1 MDNQDSINVFKGKNK
16 NEYNIDNLK
25 KEFVQYIQCENL
37 NFLLGSGCSSY
48 IDENGDEKAIPTM
61 KGLFSNFF
69 NQNPD
74 FKIGSVNPKNKC
86 DNNLETMMDYMVSIK
101 MANNLLSVDDKIE
114 DKISTVQ
121 EFLKNSIIGGQNSV
135 EISEIYKLF
144 YLKIVQSSAK
154 NPINIFTTNYDQYSE
169 KALDN
174 LGFFYNN
181 GFSGTYLRKFNT
193 NSYNYIFVEN
203 MNLQKDVWGKLSH
216 YFNLYKIHGSINWV
230 LEDEEIIEK
239 PVELCDANRIMIYP
253 TPQKDRST
261 LMTPYSDLMRNMQ
274 QLLSKNN
281 SVLVTLGYS
290 FSDDHINRII
300 LNSLSNPSF
309 KLVVLG
315 SGNNINRLIEM
326 NDKRIIV
333 INSNCKIHY
342 FNNFVN
348 ELLPDLDENTQEELN
363 LQNGITAIKKFFENN
378 NSGETNE

>member
-101 MANNLLSVDDKIE
+101 MANNLLLVDDKIE

-181 GFSGTYLRKFNT
+181 GFSGTYLRKFNP

-230 LEDEEIIEK
+230 LEDEEIIE
-239 PVELCDANRIMIYP
+239 
-253 TPQKDRST
+253 
-261 LMTPYSDLMRNMQ
+261 
-274 QLLSKNN
+274 
-281 SVLVTLGYS
+281 
-290 FSDDHINRII
+290 
-300 LNSLSNPSF
+300 
-309 KLVVLG
+309 
-315 SGNNINRLIEM
+315 
-326 NDKRIIV
+326 
-333 INSNCKIHY
+333 
-342 FNNFVN
+342 
-348 ELLPDLDENTQEELN
+348 
-363 LQNGITAIKKFFENN
+363 
-378 NSGETNE
+378 

>member
-1 MDNQDSINVFKGKNK
+1 MDIKKSINVFKGKINNK
-16 NEYNIDNLK
+16 CDLDSLK
-25 KEFVQYIQCENL
+25 KEFSQYLQCENL
-37 NFLLGSGCSSY
+37 NFSLGSGCSSY
-48 IDENGDEKAIPTM
+48 IDDNNEKAIPTM
-61 KGLFSNFF
+61 GGLFSNFF
-69 NQNPD
+69 DQNPN
-74 FKIGSVNPKNKC
+74 FKIGGIDPKDRC
-86 DNNLETMMDYMVSIK
+86 DNNLETMMDYMVSIR
-101 MANNLLSVDDKIE
+101 MANNLVSVDSAIE
-114 DKISTVQ
+114 DKISLVQ
-121 EFLKNSIIGGQNSV
+121 EFLKESIVNGQNSNEV
-135 EISEIYKLF
+135 SELYKSF
-144 YLKIVQSSAK
+144 YLKIVQSSTK

-169 KALDN
+169 KALDT

-181 GFSGTYLRKFNT
+181 GFSGTYFRKFNP

-239 PVELCDANRIMIYP
+239 PVGLCDANRMMIYP

-309 KLVVLG
+309 KLIVLG
-315 SGNNINRLIEM
+315 SGDNIQKLIEM

-333 INSNCKIHY
+333 INSDDKIHY
-342 FNNFVN
+342 FNNFIN
-348 ELLPDLDENTQEELN
+348 NLLPDLDENTQEELN
-363 LQNGITAIKKFFENN
+363 LQNGITAIKNFLRND
-378 NSGETNE
+378 NSGEQNEQ